1 MSQVV
6 IPLDPDSPEGLEL
19 AARWTRTLAVIE
31 REIEEREI
39 RLGSTG
45 GAGSSPGG
53 PAGPRPAEPPRPTTD
68 PAPGRAAA

>member
-1 MSQVV
+1 MSQIVT
-6 IPLDPDSPEGLEL
+6 PLDPASPEGRAL

-31 REIEEREI
+31 REIEEREH
-39 RLGSTG
+39 RAGSTG
-45 GAGSSPGG
+45 GAGSGPGG